1 MIMKK
6 KFLPVLFFF
15 LVASHFV
22 KAQQKDLIDTLSGY
36 FKTAQT
42 EKIAGYLSSIIELN
56 ILGEENSYSSAQAEV
71 ILRDFFTKNKPV
83 AVKVTNRLS
92 SDPNYKL
99 SILSLQSAKDKFR
112 ISISLSNN
120 AERFLITEIRIE
132 YDKP

>member
-1 MIMKK
+1 MKK

-15 LVASHFV
+15 LVASQLAR
-22 KAQQKDLIDTLSGY
+22 AQQKDVIDTLAAY
-36 FKTAQT
+36 FKSAQT
-42 EKIAGYLSSIIELN
+42 EKIAGYLSSVIELN
-56 ILGEENSYSSAQAEV
+56 ILGEENSYSSVQAEL
-71 ILRDFFTKNKPV
+71 ILRDFFTKNKPA
-83 AVKVTNRLS
+83 AVKVINRLS

-99 SILSLQSAKDKFR
+99 TILSLQSARDKFR